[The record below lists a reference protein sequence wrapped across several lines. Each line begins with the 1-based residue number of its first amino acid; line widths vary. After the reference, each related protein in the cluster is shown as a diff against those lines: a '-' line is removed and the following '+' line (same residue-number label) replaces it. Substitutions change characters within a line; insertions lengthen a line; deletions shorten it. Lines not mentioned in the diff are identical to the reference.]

1 MVRGLFNR
9 LRRTSAEPPLTEPP
23 ASTGERVV
31 PERSGE
37 GLARANLVRH
47 RAPYLHT
54 RKQFREAKRVLD
66 VGCGTGYGSAM
77 IATPDR
83 EVVGVDTSDEAVEW
97 ARTTYRGENASF
109 FTMPA
114 TELRFPDDS
123 FDAVCSV
130 QSIEHFDDVEVFLTE
145 AVRILRPGGVL
156 AVATPNRLT
165 YSPGGKI
172 NPFHTQEY
180 DARELEQLLAGSF
193 EEVEVTGLHAG
204 LDLSL
209 APGVTTH
216 FHEYGARVEA
226 LREALREA
234 PEDVRQFVEEW
245 LVEDGFESFNFGA
258 VGLHSFPV
266 SPKSIDTSLDLI
278 ATCTKP
284 R

>member
-9 LRRTSAEPPLTEPP
+9 LRNTPAEPPV
-23 ASTGERVV
+23 STGERVV

-37 GLARANLVRH
+37 GLARANLIRH
-47 RAPYLHT
+47 RAAYLHA

-77 IATPDR
+77 IATPNR
-83 EVVGVDTSDEAVEW
+83 EAVGIDTSDEAVDW
-97 ARTTYRGENASF
+97 ANKTYRGENASF
-109 FTMPA
+109 FVMPA
-114 TELRFPDDS
+114 TELRFPDGS

-130 QSIEHFDDVEVFLTE
+130 QSIEHFDDVELFLSE
-145 AVRILRPGGVL
+145 VVRVLRPDGVL

-165 YSPGGKI
+165 YSPEGKI

-180 DARELEQLLAGSF
+180 DARELERLLAESF

-204 LDLSL
+204 LDLAL
-209 APGVTTH
+209 APGVTKH

-226 LREALREA
+226 LREALEEA
-234 PEDVRQFVEEW
+234 PEDVRRFVEEW
-245 LVEDGFESFNFGA
+245 LIEDGFESFNFGA
-258 VGLHSFPV
+258 VGLHSFPI
-266 SPKSIDTSLDLI
+266 SPKSINTSLDLL
-278 ATCTKP
+278 ATAARP